1 MINYDKLEVRKQL
14 TDEQVH
20 ELLIEFG
27 GDPEWTDFGI
37 ISSTICHNVPGEGSR
52 KLYFYSNTGLF
63 RCYTDCGES
72 FDIFELVV
80 KVANI
85 QFHKNYDLN
94 DAVRFIAYK
103 FGIAGK
109 EEIEIESANKEDW
122 KIFGNYERIS
132 NIEIKNLNVELK
144 EYNSNILKS
153 FLYNVKIGPWLKE
166 GIKNE
171 VLKKA
176 KIGFYPVT
184 NQITI
189 PHYDAKGRLVGLRGR
204 TLIEEDADRLGKY
217 MPIKLESQWF
227 SHPLGM
233 NLYNLNHSKKQIAIF
248 QKAIV
253 FESEKS
259 TLQYRS
265 YFGEE
270 NDISVACCGSNV
282 SAYQIQMLIN
292 AGAKEIIIA
301 FDRQFKTPGDEEH
314 KRLVKN
320 YKKLY
325 NRFKNEVLL
334 SFIIDKKMITSY
346 KASPTDEGPKKFL
359 QLFKER
365 VVL

>member
-253 FESEKS
+253 F
-259 TLQYRS
+259 
-265 YFGEE
+265 
-270 NDISVACCGSNV
+270 
-282 SAYQIQMLIN
+282 
-292 AGAKEIIIA
+292 
-301 FDRQFKTPGDEEH
+301 
-314 KRLVKN
+314 
-320 YKKLY
+320 
-325 NRFKNEVLL
+325 
-334 SFIIDKKMITSY
+334 
-346 KASPTDEGPKKFL
+346 
-359 QLFKER
+359 
-365 VVL
+365 